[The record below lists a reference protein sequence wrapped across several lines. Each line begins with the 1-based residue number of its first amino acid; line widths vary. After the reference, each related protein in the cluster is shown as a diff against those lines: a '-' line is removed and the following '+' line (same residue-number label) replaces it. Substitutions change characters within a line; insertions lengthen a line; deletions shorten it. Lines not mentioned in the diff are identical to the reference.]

1 MTKKRKISKKEAEEI
16 RLAIAEIAID
26 HSLKDICYIGALQL
40 FGSHL
45 FLKLIHSRC
54 KCLER
59 ITTLTV
65 AISFPFLA
73 IVAISPMLFKRF

>member
-26 HSLKDICYIGALQL
+26 HSLKDICYIGVLQL

-59 ITTLTV
+59 INFRLLQLL
-65 AISFPFLA
+65 IKLYDFYYES
-73 IVAISPMLFKRF
+73 

>member
-40 FGSHL
+40 G
-45 FLKLIHSRC
+45 
-54 KCLER
+54 
-59 ITTLTV
+59 TG
-65 AISFPFLA
+65 
-73 IVAISPMLFKRF
+73 